1 MSANQRASRGPRLIT
16 VNEVQEAQLIRD
28 RARVNYDG
36 EQAKLADI
44 LQRQRELGRKV
55 RINHWIEKARHLS
68 DMSMTRVGAFINLIV
83 LPSALALI
91 LASVLNLPVF
101 VRAIA
106 LLAVASSVGLLGLN
120 LFMPLD
126 DELVRETERA
136 RSELNRLSNDK
147 RRSEELTER
156 AQSLLQR
163 SESEYRH
170 TLEEFQS
177 RINRLRSTNWEL
189 MQGIE
194 FENFLADVFL
204 ELGYKVETTKVTGDQ
219 GVDLVASKN
228 GRSIAIQAKGYPSTT
243 VGNKAVQEA
252 HAGMGFYG
260 CDVAV
265 VITNSTYTS
274 GARER

>member
-1 MSANQRASRGPRLIT
+1 
-16 VNEVQEAQLIRD
+16 
-28 RARVNYDG
+28 
-36 EQAKLADI
+36 
-44 LQRQRELGRKV
+44 
-55 RINHWIEKARHLS
+55 
-68 DMSMTRVGAFINLIV
+68 
-83 LPSALALI
+83 LALI

-177 RINRLRSTNWEL
+177 RINRLRNTNWEV

-274 GARER
+274 GARELAERIGCLLIDRDQIPSLIEGRISL

>member
-1 MSANQRASRGPRLIT
+1 
-16 VNEVQEAQLIRD
+16 
-28 RARVNYDG
+28 
-36 EQAKLADI
+36 
-44 LQRQRELGRKV
+44 
-55 RINHWIEKARHLS
+55 
-68 DMSMTRVGAFINLIV
+68 
-83 LPSALALI
+83 
-91 LASVLNLPVF
+91 
-101 VRAIA
+101 
-106 LLAVASSVGLLGLN
+106 
-120 LFMPLD
+120 
-126 DELVRETERA
+126 
-136 RSELNRLSNDK
+136 
-147 RRSEELTER
+147 
-156 AQSLLQR
+156 
-163 SESEYRH
+163 
-170 TLEEFQS
+170 
-177 RINRLRSTNWEL
+177 

-274 GARER
+274 GARELAERIGCLLIDRDQIPSLIEGRISL